1 MDCFHDFCL
10 NCDRQSPDGAPFC
23 SQACRLEDYIRAQPS
38 GSSIPSKTD
47 TLSFAPQRRSCPTL
61 STAGLGSGYLLA
73 PAYKFP
79 ERAVTSQQSS
89 RSNTQP
95 APLQALNGS
104 CTQQAYAQH
113 QHSNSDSSTSSY
125 SSAKSESCPEGVSDK
140 VIAEKDGH
148 RQSSG
153 HDRSAKRRRSGR

>member
-38 GSSIPSKTD
+38 GSSISSQTD

-79 ERAVTSQQSS
+79 ERAVTTQQSS
-89 RSNTQP
+89 RSKTHSQ
-95 APLQALNGS
+95 LSKALNEPTPQH
-104 CTQQAYAQH
+104 TQVQH
-113 QHSNSDSSTSSY
+113 QHSNSGSSTSSY
-125 SSAKSESCPEGVSDK
+125 SSVKSESCPEGVSDK
-140 VIAEKDGH
+140 VIADKDGH
-148 RQSSG
+148 RQSFG